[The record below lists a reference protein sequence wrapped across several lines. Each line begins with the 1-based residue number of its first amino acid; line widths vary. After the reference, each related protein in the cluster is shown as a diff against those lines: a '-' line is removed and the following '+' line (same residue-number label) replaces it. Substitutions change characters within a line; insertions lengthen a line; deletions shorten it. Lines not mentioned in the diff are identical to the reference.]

1 MDRRHVYG
9 VLLNGAI
16 QIGGATAP
24 MPVLRS
30 EPTGVPYHKK
40 YGKLFTIQ
48 QMESHFRRMQ
58 QRDSDV
64 SAKGPIARLEERCN
78 QARELDLYDKELL
91 ALKSIMRHVQSQD
104 EIEEGTAQC
113 MEDQRF
119 FSTLVLRMVWVREAE
134 FSTRITDWDSQ
145 CWVLGQTCQWI
156 WDAIRHSEI
165 VGAIAGSNS
174 RRQYQKQ
181 GQHSEL

>member
-1 MDRRHVYG
+1 MSP
-9 VLLNGAI
+9 LI
-16 QIGGATAP
+16 
-24 MPVLRS
+24 LRS
-30 EPTGVPYHKK
+30 V
-40 YGKLFTIQ
+40 Q
-48 QMESHFRRMQ
+48 
-58 QRDSDV
+58 
-64 SAKGPIARLEERCN
+64 
-78 QARELDLYDKELL
+78 ELL

-104 EIEEGTAQC
+104 EIEEGTSQC
-113 MEDQRF
+113 MVLLVEMSLHLMLLLCQEDQRF

-134 FSTRITDWDSQ
+134 FSTRVTDWNSQ

-181 GQHSEL
+181 VSTRTTWYRSDR